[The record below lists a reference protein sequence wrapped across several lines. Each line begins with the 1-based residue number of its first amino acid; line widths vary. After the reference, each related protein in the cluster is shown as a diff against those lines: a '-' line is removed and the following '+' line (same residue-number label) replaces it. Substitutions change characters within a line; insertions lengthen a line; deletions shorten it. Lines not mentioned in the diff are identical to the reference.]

1 MGNHHLQL
9 GQLTDFLT
17 GKTLADTHDERYRQK
32 IARLLVQDKGFQ
44 KSEIEASRPLVVSA
58 GSNRGMIRI
67 DFCIHLQS
75 KIAMLVKYG
84 PGSLITRQRPTLA
97 ASRLVAPYQVPVAV
111 VTNGEDALII
121 DAASGRLMESGLNH
135 LPTRDQLLQL
145 IGKASFNL
153 LSERQLA
160 MEARIVYAYE
170 LDGSCPCDDSVCRL

>member
-17 GKTLADTHDERYRQK
+17 GKTIVDTHDERYRQK

-44 KSEIEASRPLVVSA
+44 KSEIEAGRPLVVSA
-58 GSNRGMIRI
+58 GAHRAMIRI
-67 DFCIHLQS
+67 DFCIRLQS
-75 KIAMLVKYG
+75 KIAMLIKYG
-84 PGSLITRQRPTLA
+84 PGSLVTRQRPTLA

-111 VTNGEDALII
+111 VTNGEDALIL
-121 DAASGRLMESGLNH
+121 DAGSGRLSASGLDH
-135 LPTRDQLLQL
+135 LPTRDQLLQQ
-145 IGKASFNL
+145 IDNAPFNP

-170 LDGSCPCDDSVCRL
+170 IDGSCPCDDSVCRL